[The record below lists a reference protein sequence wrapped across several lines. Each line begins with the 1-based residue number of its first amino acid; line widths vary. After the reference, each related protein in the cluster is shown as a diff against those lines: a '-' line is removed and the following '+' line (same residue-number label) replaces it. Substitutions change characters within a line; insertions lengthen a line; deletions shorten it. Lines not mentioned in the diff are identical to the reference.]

1 MSTDLCTDLCTDLTP
16 DTQAVL
22 RHYEA
27 HITDVQAILQTIEHA
42 LEAQGVPATTQ
53 SLAALDQFHAGGLP
67 MTEALARRA
76 APQRGAQVLD
86 AGSGLGGPSRYLAE
100 QWHAHVTGVDLS
112 SAYVAVAQRL
122 AHHTGLA
129 PRVRYVQ
136 ASITA
141 LPFPDAH
148 FDLVWTQHVVMN
160 VADRVGLYRE
170 FRRVLKPGGRL
181 AFFDPAAADA
191 QPELHLPVPW
201 ASTAGSSHLLTLIQ
215 TREALA
221 DAGFADLAIDD
232 MTETVAAMLARQ
244 LAAGAPPA
252 GPHLSMILG
261 PAMVATV
268 RNFARN
274 LQEGRVRLLMGVAEA
289 R

>member
-1 MSTDLCTDLCTDLTP
+1 MSTDLPT
-16 DTQAVL
+16 DTQAV
-22 RHYEA
+22 RQHYEA
-27 HITDVQAILQTIEHA
+27 HITDVEALLQAIDKA
-42 LEAQGVPATTQ
+42 LDAQGAPATAQ

-67 MTEALARRA
+67 MTEELARRA
-76 APQRGAQVLD
+76 APQPGDQVLD
-86 AGSGLGGPSRYLAE
+86 AGSGLGGPSRYLAA
-100 QWHAHVTGVDLS
+100 QWQAQVTGVDLS
-112 SAYVAVAQRL
+112 AAYVAVAQRL
-122 AHHTGLA
+122 ADRTGLA
-129 PRVRYVQ
+129 SRVRYIE

-160 VADRVGLYRE
+160 VADRAALYRE

-181 AFFDPAAADA
+181 AFFDPAAADG

-201 ASTAGSSHLLTLIQ
+201 ASTAGSSHLLTLVQ

-221 DAGFADLAIDD
+221 GAGFADLGIDD
-232 MTETVAAMLARQ
+232 MTETVGTMLARQ
-244 LAAGAPPA
+244 LTAGAPPA

-261 PAMVATV
+261 PAMAVTV